1 MQVYQRNF
9 IEFHFSFNL
18 LVCCNFG
25 RDARI
30 KINFRLGGGNISS
43 DLLAARNLAN
53 QQPRK
58 STNSMHLPIAA
69 RLYNYLAY
77 VICSTRLI
85 KHG

>member
-1 MQVYQRNF
+1 MQVYQRNC
-9 IEFHFSFNL
+9 IEFHFSFDL
-18 LVCCNFG
+18 LVCYNFG

-30 KINFRLGGGNISS
+30 KISFHLRGGDISS

-53 QQPRK
+53 QQLRK